1 MVGGWTPVF
10 IESVFLIVQ
19 KPVSDT
25 LLILMELTFP
35 LQGFFN
41 FVVFMAPK
49 VRNTRTMAMWG
60 GRTGSNDKNS
70 QNRQHLTW
78 CQALH
83 MAYMSRGRR
92 LEDRNMRNNNRTER
106 RGDGMRATIRKM
118 NGTFRTAFE
127 SLKQPLAMMF
137 IRILSP
143 ENTDTNECS
152 ESGTRS
158 AAVSP

>member
-1 MVGGWTPVF
+1 
-10 IESVFLIVQ
+10 
-19 KPVSDT
+19 
-25 LLILMELTFP
+25 
-35 LQGFFN
+35 
-41 FVVFMAPK
+41 
-49 VRNTRTMAMWG
+49 
-60 GRTGSNDKNS
+60 
-70 QNRQHLTW
+70 
-78 CQALH
+78 
-83 MAYMSRGRR
+83 
-92 LEDRNMRNNNRTER
+92 MRNNNRTER